1 MRRSFTCVSRM
12 IQPGN
17 LPVDPGSILGMRA
30 VAWTEVKRRERKSG
44 HLWESRLGRFSR
56 ASVHGFVGAADRR
69 ESDYLKVLCGGV
81 FEWCPLGESE
91 FMAFVWF
98 TELFG
103 YLFYFVLHLGFATEI
118 WVMFIVHET
127 SHPVCNSSR

>member
-1 MRRSFTCVSRM
+1 M

-17 LPVDPGSILGMRA
+17 LPVDPGSILGVRA

-81 FEWCPLGESE
+81 FEWCPLGERVNS
-91 FMAFVWF
+91 WP
-98 TELFG
+98 LFDSQNCLAT
-103 YLFYFVLHLGFATEI
+103 YFILFCI
-118 WVMFIVHET
+118 WVLRLK
-127 SHPVCNSSR
+127 SG